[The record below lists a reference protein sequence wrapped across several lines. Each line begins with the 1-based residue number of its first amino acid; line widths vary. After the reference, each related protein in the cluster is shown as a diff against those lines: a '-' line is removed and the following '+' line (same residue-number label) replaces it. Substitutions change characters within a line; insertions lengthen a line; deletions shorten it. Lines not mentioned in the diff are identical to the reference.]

1 MNLLKVSRVFRIVDT
16 KNRILK
22 SAELLF
28 LRLGIK
34 SITMDDIAKEL
45 GISKKTI
52 YLHFIDKNQI
62 VNEVISIAL
71 EREKIEAEVIY
82 KKAKNPIDE
91 IFLSTNK
98 MYEIFENIN
107 PVMLFDLQ
115 KYHPQAWDKYL
126 AFKINFLDIVKRNM
140 LDGIHQKLY
149 RSDVDVEIMAKL
161 RVESVD
167 LAFNMKI
174 FSPKNFKLITVQI
187 HFIDHFIRGIV
198 SPIGLEIYE
207 KYKQELKINTL

>member
-1 MNLLKVSRVFRIVDT
+1 MET
-16 KNRILK
+16 KDRILK

-34 SITMDDIAKEL
+34 SVTMDDIANEL

-52 YLHFIDKNQI
+52 YLHFTDKDQI
-62 VNEVISIAL
+62 VNEVITSAL
-71 EREKIEAEVIY
+71 EREKMEAEVIY

-98 MYEIFENIN
+98 MYEMFENIN

-115 KYHPQAWDKYL
+115 KYHPAAWDKYL
-126 AFKINFLDIVKRNM
+126 AFKINFLNIVKRN
-140 LDGIHQKLY
+140 LFDGISQKLY
-149 RSDVDVEIMAKL
+149 RSDVDIEIMAKL

-167 LAFNMKI
+167 LAFNMKV
-174 FSPKNFKLITVQI
+174 FPPKNFKLITVEI

-198 SPIGLEIYE
+198 SPTGLEIYE
-207 KYKQELKINTL
+207 KYKQELKLHTI